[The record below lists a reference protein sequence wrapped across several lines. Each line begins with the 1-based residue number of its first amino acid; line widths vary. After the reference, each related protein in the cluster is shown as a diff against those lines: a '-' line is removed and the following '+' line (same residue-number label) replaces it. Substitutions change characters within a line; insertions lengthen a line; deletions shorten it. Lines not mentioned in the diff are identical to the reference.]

1 MRAWMRLALAVRH
14 GSSAA
19 RFLGGWSSHRIVR
32 GTPSNLPRR
41 PLGIHFS
48 AIGPCARR
56 AVSSQTP
63 IADPDRPDL
72 FYHLVSFPHPV
83 DSSSSATAYALSF
96 LPTPPPSSNSAT
108 VIGWLP
114 AITEGTSRDIEAGL
128 HDFVENSNFRSLMQ
142 EAIQQGLREGVDE
155 IWTNGALQLQHGWMH
170 IHDSRSIPPLGRIGD
185 PDDIIGSVL
194 VEDSKILPDTY
205 QAMPSYRLCT
215 SDGPIQLTEGL
226 ARKLRTVLED
236 VASHETS

>member
-1 MRAWMRLALAVRH
+1 M
-14 GSSAA
+14 
-19 RFLGGWSSHRIVR
+19 
-32 GTPSNLPRR
+32 
-41 PLGIHFS
+41 
-48 AIGPCARR
+48 GPCARR
-56 AVSSQTP
+56 AVSSQAP

-83 DSSSSATAYALSF
+83 NSSSSASAYALSF
-96 LPTPPPSSNSAT
+96 LPAPPPSSRSAT

-114 AITEGTSRDIEAGL
+114 AIAEGTSRDIEAGL
-128 HDFVENSNFRSLMQ
+128 DDFVENPNFRSLLQ
-142 EAIQQGLREGVDE
+142 GAIRQGLREGVDE
-155 IWTNGALQLQHGWMH
+155 VWMNGALQLRHGWMH
-170 IHDSRSIPPLGRIGD
+170 IHGAVHAHRFRILTGPSNTRETDSRNIPPLGRIGD

-226 ARKLRTVLED
+226 ARKLRIVLED
-236 VASHETS
+236 VASRETS

>member
-1 MRAWMRLALAVRH
+1 MRASTRYALSTVRH
-14 GSSAA
+14 GLSAA
-19 RFLGGWSSHRIVR
+19 RLLGGRQLAR

-41 PLGIHFS
+41 LPYTYFS
-48 AIGPCARR
+48 AVRPVLCVPR
-56 AVSSQTP
+56 AVFSQASV
-63 IADPDRPDL
+63 ADSDRPDL
-72 FYHLVSFPHPV
+72 FYHPISIPHSV
-83 DSSSSATAYALSF
+83 DSSSSTPVYALSF
-96 LPTPPPSSNSAT
+96 LPTPPSSSRSAT

-114 AITEGTSRDIEAGL
+114 AIAKGTSGDIEAGL
-128 HDFVENSNFRSLMQ
+128 DDFVENPNFRSLMQ
-142 EAIQQGLREGVDE
+142 ETIQQGLREGVDE
-155 IWTNGALQLQHGWMH
+155 VWTNGALQLQHGWMH
-170 IHDSRSIPPLGRIGD
+170 IHDSRNTPPLGRIGD

-236 VASHETS
+236 VALRETS